1 MLWMKKEIFRLRFS
15 IRQTYGFFSGR
26 IKSRETK
33 VVKSFR
39 QPFHKIRKIIR
50 HSFSEGSIPATENIH
65 TSCTCTSAENSYL
78 CDGKR
83 FVSPLFSL
91 FGVDTASST
100 YLFQQPGGSTLF
112 PTGPETVGRSVDSVQ
127 WLRPAGSAAEVWGGR
142 ATLSEELTPH
152 GGLVPVSP
160 PADPWQTSVVM
171 VVLICF
177 YCYVL
182 YRFRRD
188 MVSCLKNIGHTEDT
202 LTLMEGQGADFVY
215 FLRSGIALA
224 VLAGSAL
231 VMAWLEI
238 RWPRIESYYL
248 FIGSVVLFLLIVLY
262 RRILFRVL
270 RWLTDDKSVF
280 QEITFIN
287 RIDVT
292 FISLLYAPLA
302 IVIGVSGRLFA
313 FGLVVL
319 GGLVVYHFIA
329 LYKYFRLRSFSKLQ
343 WILYLCFVE
352 ILPVSFILAL
362 AIRQSSSVI
371 D

>member
-1 MLWMKKEIFRLRFS
+1 M
-15 IRQTYGFFSGR
+15 
-26 IKSRETK
+26 K

-39 QPFHKIRKIIR
+39 QPFHKIRKIIH
-50 HSFSEGSIPATENIH
+50 HSFSGGSIPATENIH
-65 TSCTCTSAENSYL
+65 TPCTCTSAENSYL

-142 ATLSEELTPH
+142 STLSEELTPH